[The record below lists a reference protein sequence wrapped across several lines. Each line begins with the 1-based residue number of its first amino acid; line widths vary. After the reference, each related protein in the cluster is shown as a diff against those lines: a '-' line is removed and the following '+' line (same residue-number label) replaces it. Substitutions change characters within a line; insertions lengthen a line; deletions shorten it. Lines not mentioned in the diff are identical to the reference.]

1 MQLSS
6 GSVRWL
12 VRIVCL
18 LAAVALLVP
27 LVPGNRWPSVVP
39 SLSPLVAISAVLAT
53 WTIPA
58 FVWLGLVVG
67 AVALVRH
74 RWFCRWVCPT
84 GVCADSASRLG
95 RRCGRPY
102 ARLPAIGQWI
112 ALLTL
117 GGAFLGYPML
127 LWLDP
132 LGMFAG
138 LFRLGGTN
146 RDAALWLSVL
156 GVPVVVLLSLVWPNL
171 WCGHVCPLGALQD
184 LLGQPQ
190 RLWAR
195 LRSPERQLAQPPRQ
209 RIARRTVLG
218 LAIGAAWASATGFVR
233 GAVPRPLRPPG
244 AVDEPDFLG
253 LCIRCGNCSRV
264 CPAGIIQA
272 DLMDH
277 GLAGLLAPVIR
288 IDDDYCR
295 ADCVA
300 CTEACPS
307 GALVRLTLDSKLQ
320 ARIGF
325 PHVDMNVCLLGD
337 GRECAACRNECPYE
351 AIHYEF
357 CEVEYTSVPKIN
369 LDRCNGCGACQM
381 ACPTTPDKAIVV
393 RPGAGDNLPCSAR
406 VSDPAETA
414 DRRSPAILETFGR
427 RSGSVRD
434 RPQRVAEFVRIQT

>member
-1 MQLSS
+1 
-6 GSVRWL
+6 
-12 VRIVCL
+12 VRIRGCFGRASDHRNL
-18 LAAVALLVP
+18 RILT
-27 LVPGNRWPSVVP
+27 N
-39 SLSPLVAISAVLAT
+39 SAT
-53 WTIPA
+53 P
-58 FVWLGLVVG
+58 
-67 AVALVRH
+67 
-74 RWFCRWVCPT
+74 
-84 GVCADSASRLG
+84 
-95 RRCGRPY
+95 RPN
-102 ARLPAIGQWI
+102 AQ
-112 ALLTL
+112 
-117 GGAFLGYPML
+117 
-127 LWLDP
+127 
-132 LGMFAG
+132 
-138 LFRLGGTN
+138 
-146 RDAALWLSVL
+146 
-156 GVPVVVLLSLVWPNL
+156 
-171 WCGHVCPLGALQD
+171 LQS
-184 LLGQPQ
+184 
-190 RLWAR
+190 
-195 LRSPERQLAQPPRQ
+195 LRSRENQPAQPARQ

-218 LAIGAAWASATGFVR
+218 LAIGAAWAAATGFVR
-233 GAVPRPLRPPG
+233 GAAPRPLRPPG

-288 IDDDYCR
+288 IEDDYCR

-357 CEVEYTSVPKIN
+357 CEIEYTSVPQVD

-393 RPGAGDNLPCSAR
+393 RPGATS
-406 VSDPAETA
+406 T
-414 DRRSPAILETFGR
+414 
-427 RSGSVRD
+427 
-434 RPQRVAEFVRIQT
+434 